1 MLAAIGEARA
11 SAADGT
17 PLTSLERE
25 LAATSALRAQPG
37 TVRAVRPL
45 TPTLLEL
52 DVDGLDDMVQVAPDT
67 FVYVMVAVDGTSID
81 PGFTIQDF
89 SAQPE
94 GGPVRGAYYTIRR
107 RDPETGV
114 VTFWVVLHDHAGG
127 VGGWMQAARPGDQVV
142 GWGPR
147 PGFAPSPEAEAVLL
161 VADETG
167 WAAAAAII
175 ESLPADVEVVA
186 RLEAG
191 DPSGTPPMPTH
202 PRLDLQWVVRAGEP
216 GTGDELLDAVAAVD
230 LGDPSRWAAF
240 GGAESRQISRVR
252 RLVRRERGLAAARVL
267 MTGYWRR
274 DAVPSSAA
282 LGLEGHREVAEGLAE
297 VAERGTDGARA
308 GARGVALAD
317 VAHRGE
323 ERLERVADGGD
334 LVAGLVAGGVGQGL
348 DVVGDGLHG
357 VTEGVGAVVHDVD
370 VAEGRE
376 GRVELGARVA
386 HGGLAGSLVVGGIV
400 AVVAARA
407 EREEAGSGHCRDRGS
422 TGGPT
427 AHHRVLGHGSIL
439 APFVVGRPRS
449 TRGE

>member
-1 MLAAIGEARA
+1 MPNVMTETTDTPLHIEFDDPEVAAAIVETVEHFNEDHGDTVLLVAVHLAGHPGPLPGEARIVGVAPSGVTFERTHDGRSHLSRLDLDPPLADPFGVYDAVLAAIGEARA
-11 SAADGT
+11 SAAEGT

-52 DVDGLDDMVQVAPDT
+52 DVDGLDDMLQVAPDT

-81 PGFTIQDF
+81 PGFAIQDF
-89 SAQPE
+89 SAQAE

-127 VGGWMQAARPGDQVV
+127 VGGWMQAARPGARVV

-147 PGFAPSPEAEAVLL
+147 PGFAPPPDAEAVLL

-186 RLEAG
+186 RLEVG
-191 DPSGTPPMPTH
+191 DPLATPPMPTH

-240 GGAESRQISRVR
+240 GGAESRQVSRIR
-252 RLVRRERGLAAARVL
+252 RLVRRERGLAADRVL
-267 MTGYWRR
+267 MTGYWR
-274 DAVPSSAA
+274 
-282 LGLEGHREVAEGLAE
+282 L
-297 VAERGTDGARA
+297 
-308 GARGVALAD
+308 D
-317 VAHRGE
+317 VAH
-323 ERLERVADGGD
+323 
-334 LVAGLVAGGVGQGL
+334 
-348 DVVGDGLHG
+348 
-357 VTEGVGAVVHDVD
+357 
-370 VAEGRE
+370 
-376 GRVELGARVA
+376 
-386 HGGLAGSLVVGGIV
+386 
-400 AVVAARA
+400 
-407 EREEAGSGHCRDRGS
+407 
-422 TGGPT
+422 
-427 AHHRVLGHGSIL
+427 
-439 APFVVGRPRS
+439 
-449 TRGE
+449 